1 MPNDPKATKVR
12 TIQVPYKA
20 MVLRADPNFEWA
32 RTHEPFYEFTGRTFL
47 ENNATQGPYSTV
59 PNNQD

>member
-12 TIQVPYKA
+12 TLEIPYKTL
-20 MVLRADPNFEWA
+20 VLRHDPNFEWA
-32 RTHEPFYEFTGRTFL
+32 KRHEPFYEFTGRTFR
-47 ENNATQGPYSTV
+47 ENNATQGPYSNV